1 MLNITMLKNNHFS
14 LVCNLIQILH
24 LIHRS
29 QIVTRS
35 GSSGSDR
42 AAPDVSP
49 ATCPSP
55 ATTQATSSTTG
66 RKRKRSSPAQASKGK
81 RADTDPDSR

>member
-14 LVCNLIQILH
+14 LVCNLIQFLN

-29 QIVTRS
+29 QIVTCS

-42 AAPDVSP
+42 AAPDLSP
-49 ATCPSP
+49 ATGPSP
-55 ATTQATSSTTG
+55 APTQATSSATA
-66 RKRKRSSPAQASKGK
+66 RKRKRSSTAQASKGK

>member
-1 MLNITMLKNNHFS
+1 MTIFLIWGGNISFYNDSYIQHMLNITMLKNNHFS
-14 LVCNLIQILH
+14 LVCNLIQFLN

-42 AAPDVSP
+42 AAPDLSP
-49 ATCPSP
+49 ATGPSP
-55 ATTQATSSTTG
+55 APTQATSSATG
-66 RKRKRSSPAQASKGK
+66 
-81 RADTDPDSR
+81 